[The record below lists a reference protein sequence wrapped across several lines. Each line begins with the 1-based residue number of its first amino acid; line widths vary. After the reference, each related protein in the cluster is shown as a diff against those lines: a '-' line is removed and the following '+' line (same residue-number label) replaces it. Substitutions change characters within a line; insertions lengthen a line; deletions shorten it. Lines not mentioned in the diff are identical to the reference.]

1 MASISGQP
9 SPKPQSVGS
18 PVPGDE
24 LAQAAAAFMAK
35 NKAPVMEAPAEAP
48 QEDLVSAAS
57 QFVAQQPT
65 GADNVVG
72 PTGEMQTDEQAYGA
86 KLSEAGDDG
95 KGALAD
101 RIRYGLAANDQEAV
115 NALRSRYGDKNV
127 VVKKG
132 EIYFRRQDKGE
143 MKRIDPDT
151 FELAHD
157 LLTDNARTAVTE
169 AAMLPAEMLGG
180 IAGAAAGA
188 GAGGATIPVV
198 GAIPGS
204 AAGAVTGARLARV
217 GMVPFANMAAD
228 KIAELAGVPQDEDRS
243 KTSENLLGMG
253 AEFFLPVIG
262 SKLMKRIPG
271 TAAYKA
277 AREAGEREVVALSAQ
292 SKAVVE
298 AAQRLN
304 AEGIEAP
311 LLLHQMQPAE
321 KAPAVK
327 KALEQVAD
335 SGALANRE
343 REIAEG
349 YGQSLRNVL
358 STIASSGKKVEG
370 PAPDPANLSRGITD
384 AVQNIDRA
392 EGEAIGHLKAKAFAL
407 AKGRKMPLPD
417 NANQMVEA
425 MLRELK
431 FTPGKEKT
439 TSITRRE
446 VMNPILEQ
454 VQTMGRRNVTERP
467 RWSPPKNINEIVGRY
482 GITEPGQARAIVNN
496 LKEYADIMSRGGE
509 VRLQD
514 LDQLVNRMGA
524 LNPKLRGTE
533 AGKQWGA
540 LTGELRQHRRQ
551 VIGNLLDNG
560 ADDFEKR
567 AFNEAMDKFSLIR
580 NNVEDLQGIL
590 DSGQRSTKSIVGYFF
605 DGKDNINRID
615 ALKAIVGK
623 DSPQWGQ
630 LKDEFITQLIE
641 RNKDAGAQTGF
652 NSTKMLSDLEVKYGK
667 DFIGKVLNEG
677 PGPNYQTVK
686 DLLTYG
692 QRLEATER
700 GVKNIETAPEAV
712 KRGIINGVI
721 GMFMGQKGR
730 SVSGAQTILKAGGDR
745 DRVLMEILNRDGI
758 EKYVADYRGKVDRSY
773 VTKQLEE
780 ALGRYNNLK
789 RERMITQTVQ
799 TAGRGLLRNEVS
811 RDRGQ
816 ATETTPNE

>member
-169 AAMLPAEMLGG
+169 AAMLPVEMLGG
-180 IAGAAAGA
+180 VAGAAAGA

-228 KIAELAGVPQDEDRS
+228 KIAELAGVPQDEGRS

-253 AEFFLPVIG
+253 AEFVLPVIG

-271 TAAYKA
+271 TAAYKL
-277 AREAGEREVVALSAQ
+277 ARDLGERETIALSRQ
-292 SKAVVE
+292 SKEVVE
-298 AAQRLN
+298 AANRLN
-304 AEGIEAP
+304 AEGIDAP
-311 LLLHQMQPAE
+311 LLLHQMQPDDP
-321 KAPAVK
+321 KVK
-327 KALEQVAD
+327 KLLSDAGN
-335 SGALANRE
+335 SGQLIQKE
-343 REIAEG
+343 MEIAEG
-349 YGQSLRNVL
+349 YGQSLKKVL
-358 STIASSGKKVEG
+358 GSIASQGKNAPSGDTK
-370 PAPDPANLSRGITD
+370 NLSQGIID
-384 AVQNIDRA
+384 AVSDIDRL
-392 EGEAIGHLKAKAFAL
+392 EGEAIGKFKAKAMAL
-407 AKGRKMPLPD
+407 AKGRKVPLPQT
-417 NANQMVEA
+417 ANQTVET
-425 MLRELK
+425 MMRELG
-431 FTPGKEKT
+431 FTPKKEVLN
-439 TSITRRE
+439 SVTRRE

-454 VQTMGRRNVTERP
+454 TQQMGRRNEIVRTK
-467 RWSPPKNINEIVGRY
+467 WTPPKDMDGILGRF
-482 GITEPGQARAIVNN
+482 GITDPGQARAIVNN
-496 LKEYADIMSRGGE
+496 LKEYSDVMSRGGE
-509 VRLQD
+509 VRLPD
-514 LDQLVNRMGA
+514 LDKLINRMGA
-524 LNPKLRGTE
+524 INPKLRGTE
-533 AGKQWGA
+533 AGKLWGG
-540 LTGELRQHRRQ
+540 LTGELRQHRRK
-551 VIGNLLDNG
+551 VIGDLLDNG
-560 ADDFEKR
+560 ADDFEKK
-567 AFNEAMDKFSLIR
+567 AFNDAMDNFSLIR
-580 NNVEDLQGIL
+580 QNVGDLQGVL
-590 DSGQRSTKSIVGYFF
+590 GDNRSTKSIVNFF
-605 DGKDNINRID
+605 FSGKDNVPRID

-630 LKDEFITQLIE
+630 LKEEFVNQLLV
-641 RNKDAGAQTGF
+641 KHADANSKTGF
-652 NSTKMLSDLEVKYGK
+652 NSGKLLKDLEQGYGP
-667 DFIGKVLNEG
+667 DFMKKIMNEG
-677 PGPNYQTVK
+677 SGPNYQTVK

-692 QRLEATER
+692 QRLEAAER
-700 GVKNIETAPEAV
+700 GIKNVDDASETVK
-712 KRGIINGVI
+712 KGIGNLAISMWLGLK
-721 GMFMGQKGR
+721 GQGLSAMK
-730 SVSGAQTILKAGGDR
+730 SIVGAGSNQERA
-745 DRVLMEILNRDGI
+745 LMEILSRDGVD
-758 EKYVADYRGKVDRSY
+758 KYIKDYPGKMTNSQ
-773 VTKQLEE
+773 KASASKFFSE
-780 ALGRYNNLK
+780 AVERYNTQK
-789 RERMITQTVQ
+789 RADAVKRTLQGV
-799 TAGRGLLRNEVS
+799 GRVELS
-811 RDRGQ
+811 RDRSDAQ
-816 ATETTPNE
+816 DTPTAEAP